1 MQWLV
6 SMPQTHLSRMWVFKQ
21 FSFSTFCATDILVG
35 TKVVYRFDI
44 IWICNQS
51 QNKRWSKS
59 IIKTCAD
66 QNQSQNMRWSKA
78 NIRSICVPQ
87 SSLFILIYDPT
98 RINKATLS
106 VLISGNLLL
115 RQSQKSIDIK
125 ITVHTYKDTVK
136 KMMDRWYYL
145 LNGRPPWYMVWYA
158 R

>member
-6 SMPQTHLSRMWVFKQ
+6 SMPQTHISRCESLNNFL
-21 FSFSTFCATDILVG
+21 FNILCYRRTCG
-35 TKVVYRFDI
+35 DQVVYRFDI

-66 QNQSQNMRWSKA
+66 QNQSQNMRWSKG

-145 LNGRPPWYMVWYA
+145 LHGRPPWYMVWYA